1 MPTLVRVVNQQ
12 QIRRSILIDK
22 VDRSS
27 GQFETGL
34 SHAQSGKQKVYVPYS
49 NPLDTAV
56 KGYIDM
62 VPTDEVLLALA
73 TKGVLAGLAA
83 RGMVSTTLFNS
94 TLTAAPTITS
104 AVNALGVTT
113 IVGTHFL
120 SLSPDVTYV
129 TLTTPGGLSQVI
141 TDSALILAGP
151 PSSISAVQIE
161 IDDALVTIGTPGVG
175 WKVVVKANSKNT
187 ASFTL

>member
-1 MPTLVRVVNQQ
+1 
-12 QIRRSILIDK
+12 
-22 VDRSS
+22 
-27 GQFETGL
+27 
-34 SHAQSGKQKVYVPYS
+34 
-49 NPLDTAV
+49 
-56 KGYIDM
+56 M

-113 IVGTHFL
+113 IIGTNFL